1 MRSLHTATE
10 QRPLTATRE
19 SPHAA
24 RKTQHSPKLDFK
36 KVIINTQRCRAGSML
51 GKQINDVQTNL
62 VNSPG
67 KDNKETKGIC
77 REGNRAE
84 GARALAKMD

>member
-1 MRSLHTATE
+1 
-10 QRPLTATRE
+10 
-19 SPHAA
+19 
-24 RKTQHSPKLDFK
+24 
-36 KVIINTQRCRAGSML
+36 ML